1 MENRKQAIL
10 RAVVHEFTTNAVPV
24 GSQALQSRY
33 FVNLSSATIRS
44 ELAELADLGY
54 LAQPHTS
61 AGRVPTDSG
70 YRYFVDFLMDL
81 EPIPDRVQTYI
92 RDELKAAPGDVEGM
106 VERVAMTVAA
116 VTQNASVASAPQ
128 GTLARIKHLD
138 LVSLEPKE
146 VLLILLLEGN
156 LLRQQVV
163 NTSEPATQADLTRL
177 TAQFNASLS
186 GRASDEARR
195 HYDGAPLGLEKE
207 LLGRV
212 IAVLDMYEKG
222 TENLVVHDGVRNL
235 LRQPEFA
242 ESSRVHQVLEVLE
255 ETRYLTVL
263 LRQLIGESDLQI
275 VIGSENTS
283 SQLQG
288 CAVVL
293 TTYGPS
299 DRLKGVLGVIG
310 PTRMAYSQTVA
321 RLQAVCVVAIC
332 APRHPRATTARGP
345 RAVCARSGARPR
357 LDIPRLEKSSGN
369 LHKSRPCDVLAVG
382 LAFDEAAVQ
391 DAHQTIGQSAQSLMV
406 GLAAGAQDVVSMP
419 CAFGASE
426 RGERP
431 LIAGVGEPAVPGNP
445 GEYDL
450 ASARGPRDRRGTRIA
465 LASLRMQKSG
475 PVVTELGHSPGAED
489 NTESRQTEVD
499 LGVRVRLKT
508 RSQLLLEGCNLQVEL
523 FDDSHGGGDAVTI
536 GFGE

>member
-10 RAVVHEFTTNAVPV
+10 RAVVNEFTTSAVPV

-81 EPIPDRVQTYI
+81 ETIPEHVASFIENELRQAPADVQ
-92 RDELKAAPGDVEGM
+92 GM
-106 VERVAMTVAA
+106 VEKVAMTVAA

-128 GTLARIKHLD
+128 GSQARIKHVD
-138 LVSLEPKE
+138 LVSLEPTE

-163 NTSEPATQADLTRL
+163 TVTGDAAQPELTKLASR
-177 TAQFNASLS
+177 FNATLA
-186 GRASDEARR
+186 GRGSEEVR
-195 HYDGAPLGLEKE
+195 HSYESAVLGLEKE

-212 IAVLDMYEKG
+212 VAVLDLYEKG
-222 TENLVVHDGVRNL
+222 SESLVVHDGVRNL

-242 ESSRVHQVLEVLE
+242 ESSRLHQVLEVLE

-263 LRQLIGESDLQI
+263 LHQLIGESDLQI
-275 VIGSENTS
+275 VIGSENAS

-288 CAVVL
+288 GAVVL

-299 DRLKGVLGVIG
+299 NRLKGVLGVIG

-321 RLQAVCVVAIC
+321 RLQAV
-332 APRHPRATTARGP
+332 ARG
-345 RAVCARSGARPR
+345 
-357 LDIPRLEKSSGN
+357 
-369 LHKSRPCDVLAVG
+369 
-382 LAFDEAAVQ
+382 
-391 DAHQTIGQSAQSLMV
+391 
-406 GLAAGAQDVVSMP
+406 
-419 CAFGASE
+419 AS
-426 RGERP
+426 
-431 LIAGVGEPAVPGNP
+431 
-445 GEYDL
+445 
-450 ASARGPRDRRGTRIA
+450 DRMA
-465 LASLRMQKSG
+465 
-475 PVVTELGHSPGAED
+475 
-489 NTESRQTEVD
+489 D
-499 LGVRVRLKT
+499 LGV
-508 RSQLLLEGCNLQVEL
+508 
-523 FDDSHGGGDAVTI
+523 
-536 GFGE
+536 

>member
-10 RAVVHEFTTNAVPV
+10 RAVVQEFTTSAVPV

-44 ELAELADLGY
+44 ELAELADLGF
-54 LAQPHTS
+54 LTQPHTS

-81 EPIPDRVQTYI
+81 EPIPDRVRAYI
-92 RDELKAAPGDVEGM
+92 HDELQAAPGAVQGM

-128 GTLARIKHLD
+128 GTQARIKHVD
-138 LVSLEPKE
+138 LVSLEPQE

-163 NTSEPATQADLTRL
+163 NTAEVSTQADLTTL
-177 TAQFNASLS
+177 AAQLNESLGGRS
-186 GRASDEARR
+186 GDEARR
-195 HYDGAPLGLEKE
+195 RYEDAPLGLEKE

-212 IAVLDMYEKG
+212 IAVLDLYEKG
-222 TENLVVHDGVRNL
+222 SESLVVHDGVRNL

-275 VIGSENTS
+275 VIGSENAS
-283 SQLQG
+283 SGLQG

-293 TTYGPS
+293 TTYGPT

-321 RLQAVCVVAIC
+321 RLQAV
-332 APRHPRATTARGP
+332 ARG
-345 RAVCARSGARPR
+345 
-357 LDIPRLEKSSGN
+357 
-369 LHKSRPCDVLAVG
+369 
-382 LAFDEAAVQ
+382 
-391 DAHQTIGQSAQSLMV
+391 
-406 GLAAGAQDVVSMP
+406 
-419 CAFGASE
+419 AS
-426 RGERP
+426 
-431 LIAGVGEPAVPGNP
+431 
-445 GEYDL
+445 
-450 ASARGPRDRRGTRIA
+450 DRMA
-465 LASLRMQKSG
+465 
-475 PVVTELGHSPGAED
+475 ELG
-489 NTESRQTEVD
+489 V
-499 LGVRVRLKT
+499 
-508 RSQLLLEGCNLQVEL
+508 
-523 FDDSHGGGDAVTI
+523 
-536 GFGE
+536 

>member
-10 RAVVHEFTTNAVPV
+10 RAVVNEFTTSAVPV

-81 EPIPDRVQTYI
+81 ETIPEHVASFIENELRQAPADVQ
-92 RDELKAAPGDVEGM
+92 GM
-106 VERVAMTVAA
+106 VEKVAMTVAA

-128 GTLARIKHLD
+128 GSQARIKHVD
-138 LVSLEPKE
+138 LVSLEPTE

-163 NTSEPATQADLTRL
+163 TVTGDAAQPELTKLASR
-177 TAQFNASLS
+177 FNATLA
-186 GRASDEARR
+186 GRGSEEVR
-195 HYDGAPLGLEKE
+195 HSYESAVLGLEKE

-212 IAVLDMYEKG
+212 VAVLDLYEKG
-222 TENLVVHDGVRNL
+222 SESLVVHDGVRNL

-242 ESSRVHQVLEVLE
+242 ESSRLHQVLEVLE

-263 LRQLIGESDLQI
+263 LHQLIGESDLQI
-275 VIGSENTS
+275 VIGSENAS

-299 DRLKGVLGVIG
+299 NRLKGVLGVIG

-321 RLQAVCVVAIC
+321 RLQAV
-332 APRHPRATTARGP
+332 ARG
-345 RAVCARSGARPR
+345 
-357 LDIPRLEKSSGN
+357 
-369 LHKSRPCDVLAVG
+369 
-382 LAFDEAAVQ
+382 
-391 DAHQTIGQSAQSLMV
+391 
-406 GLAAGAQDVVSMP
+406 
-419 CAFGASE
+419 AS
-426 RGERP
+426 
-431 LIAGVGEPAVPGNP
+431 
-445 GEYDL
+445 
-450 ASARGPRDRRGTRIA
+450 DRMA
-465 LASLRMQKSG
+465 
-475 PVVTELGHSPGAED
+475 
-489 NTESRQTEVD
+489 D
-499 LGVRVRLKT
+499 LGV
-508 RSQLLLEGCNLQVEL
+508 
-523 FDDSHGGGDAVTI
+523 
-536 GFGE
+536 